1 VSGVSLVALTSAGI
15 DPAAYAW
22 ADRILAGLA
31 AMPDHPDTDLTRAIE
46 YIKGDRMT
54 TTKKG
59 RKPAAPATAEGPQFV
74 GKTPPVIAAAEERM
88 NLVIREAEG
97 NAQALAEQLGYDG
110 SLTVGALEDEIR
122 FYQRRTAEACME
134 MGKRLLVLRELTPH
148 GEFKQRVE
156 LLDIDYTMAT
166 RFMGAALKFG
176 KVATSQL
183 LSAANSQSKLLELA
197 VLDDAEI
204 AALEAGESAR
214 NITLDDVDTMSVR
227 ELRAALREAKEDQ
240 VATERVLADKNA
252 KIDALTKKTRKR
264 AVDPWPDEV
273 AGLKT
278 DLNSLSAVADEALG
292 KVLTLIDATEA
303 AMEPLEEGGDAFNGY
318 KTVVH
323 HLGATVDRLATLVA
337 GLRREHDT
345 RLAPYI
351 AIDLTHTLED

>member
-1 VSGVSLVALTSAGI
+1 MGGVSLVALAGAGI
-15 DPAAYAW
+15 DPASYAW

-31 AMPDHPDTDLTRAIE
+31 PMPDTPDTDLTRAID
-46 YIKGDRMT
+46 YIKGDRM

-74 GKTPPVIAAAEERM
+74 GKTPPAMAAVEAQM
-88 NLVIREAEG
+88 NVVIREAEG
-97 NAQALAEQLGYDG
+97 NAQALAVQLGYDG

-122 FYQRRTAEACME
+122 FYQRRSVEAVLE
-134 MGKRLLVLRELTPH
+134 LGKRLLILRELTPH
-148 GEFKQRVE
+148 GEFGQRIE
-156 LLDIDYTMAT
+156 LLGINRRMASK
-166 RFMGAALKFG
+166 FMASTVKFSKWTSTSTLKIG
-176 KVATSQL
+176 TET
-183 LSAANSQSKLLELA
+183 KLLELL
-197 VLDDAEI
+197 VLDDGEI
-204 AALEAGESAR
+204 EALESGESAR
-214 NITLDDVDTMSVR
+214 GITLDEVDTMTVS
-227 ELRAALREAKEDQ
+227 ELRTALREAKDEQ
-240 VATERVLADKNA
+240 AATERVLADKNA
-252 KIDALTKKTRKR
+252 KIDALTRKTRKR

-278 DLNSLSAVADEALG
+278 DLNGLSAVADEALG

-351 AIDLTHTLED
+351 AIDLTNTLED